1 MSLVSQWIQILELL
15 YVKKKIAVKSL
26 SELLHIS
33 EKTLRKNVTLLNEQI
48 SDYANI
54 EIESGEYKLSIE
66 NMAKFQQLMNGG
78 LKKTI
83 DFNSS
88 GKRISYILRCFIEG
102 GDYITIDELAEQLEV
117 SRGTVNNDIKKLKQ
131 KLLSFDVSI
140 QGITNNGLKIIGS
153 EFKIRLLMLEYVYDY
168 YSSFYVL
175 DEQTEQWIKLLS
187 DHFNLDFLSQKNLKK
202 AIAIVLHRVQEN
214 KADYYEIQYYC
225 NFIGSNEI
233 VKSFIAFL
241 EEQHGVTLTTSDI
254 GFIIFPLNMH
264 TPNNLDM
271 EIHSVDVE
279 EIFAEIM
286 EEINGR
292 FVVDLDENTLF
303 EAIGNHLILVM
314 NRMVFHVKLLDIF
327 INEIK
332 FTYPFSYELAK
343 VSATVLELR
352 VQSNLNPVELSYLAI
367 YFELILHSKK
377 VATPQKVAIIS
388 NLGPGGTALVTRQ
401 LEAIIGKEIMIEKY
415 SEREVLQLVYTD
427 YLAIFTLVPIEIE
440 HNIPIIQITNLFDTK
455 ELIQKWQDVDG
466 KELFYH
472 PQVDIR
478 IQKLKDSASYIKYV
492 KYMISTLVE
501 QGLLDNKFMERW
513 YVREMRQ
520 STIFDAGIGCPHA
533 INYQSNR
540 IILSIGV
547 VGAIEESEINAI
559 FLIGIPEKLTVE
571 TEKLL
576 IKLYDFIFRIS
587 KQKQD
592 YQELHKITTL
602 TDFIQYIEREE

>member
-1 MSLVSQWIQILELL
+1 MSLANQWMQILELL
-15 YVKKKIAVKSL
+15 YVKKRIAVKGL
-26 SELLHIS
+26 SKLLRIS

-66 NMAKFQQLMNGG
+66 NMEKFQHLMNGG

-88 GKRISYILRCFIEG
+88 GKRISYILRCFVEG
-102 GDYITIDELAEQLEV
+102 GNYITIDELAEQLEV

-140 QGITNNGLKIIGS
+140 QGITNNGLRIIGS

-168 YSSFYVL
+168 YSNFYVL
-175 DEQTEQWIKLLS
+175 DEQTEHWIKLLS

-202 AIAIVLHRVQEN
+202 AIAITLHRVQAN
-214 KADYYEIQYYC
+214 KADYDEIQYYC

-233 VKSFIAFL
+233 VLNFIAFL
-241 EEQHGVTLTTSDI
+241 EEQHGVTLTASDT

-264 TPNNLDM
+264 APNNLDV
-271 EIHSVDVE
+271 EIRSVDIE
-279 EIFAEIM
+279 EIFTEIM

-292 FVVDLDENTLF
+292 FVVDLDGSTLF
-303 EAIGNHLILVM
+303 GAIGNHLILVM
-314 NRMVFHVKLLDIF
+314 NRMIFHVKLLDIF

-332 FTYPFSYELAK
+332 STYPFSYELAK

-352 VQSNLNPVELSYLAI
+352 AQSNLNPVELSYLAI
-367 YFELILHSKK
+367 YFELSLHSKK

-388 NLGPGGTALVTRQ
+388 SLGQGGTALVTRQ
-401 LEAIIGKEIMIEKY
+401 LEAIIGKEIIIEEY
-415 SEREVLQLVYTD
+415 SEREVLKLVFTD
-427 YLAIFTLVPIEIE
+427 YLAIFTMIPIEIE

-455 ELIQKWQDVDG
+455 ELVQKWQDVDE

-478 IQKLKDSASYIKYV
+478 VQKLKDSTSYV
-492 KYMISTLVE
+492 KYVQYMILALIE
-501 QGLLDNKFMERW
+501 QGVLDNNFIERW
-513 YVREMRQ
+513 YEREMRQ

-533 INYQSNR
+533 INYKSNR

-547 VGAIEESEINAI
+547 VGTIENSGINAI

-576 IKLYDFIFRIS
+576 IKLYDLIFRIS
-587 KQKQD
+587 KQKQN
-592 YQELHKITTL
+592 YQELSKITTL
-602 TDFIQYIEREE
+602 TDFIQYMEREE